1 MDGLTGWLF
10 LILVLTLA
18 GAAGR
23 DRGAIV
29 FLVMLWLVA
38 YLLTLAV

>member
-23 DRGAIV
+23 DKGAIV
-29 FLVMLWLVA
+29 FLVVLWLAA
-38 YLLTLAV
+38 YLLTQAA